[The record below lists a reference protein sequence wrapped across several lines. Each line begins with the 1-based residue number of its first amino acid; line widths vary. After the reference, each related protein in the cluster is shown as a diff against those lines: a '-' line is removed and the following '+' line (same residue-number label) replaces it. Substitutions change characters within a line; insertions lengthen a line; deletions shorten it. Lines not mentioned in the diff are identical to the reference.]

1 MSGRTQKQITYMR
14 NENMPT
20 NEEIIDEK
28 LSEVLISRLTRDDL
42 YEMLDEA
49 RYEGYLEGRNGDDQ

>member
-1 MSGRTQKQITYMR
+1 MR